1 MILII
6 DPHSGTPVYLQIIEQ
21 IRFHVTSGLLQ
32 AGDAIPST
40 RNLSAKLGINPMTV
54 SKALSLLE
62 AEGLLE
68 RRPGL
73 PHVVRLN
80 GPQALEASKLE
91 QLEAALKPVATM
103 SRQFD
108 LEPHTAVELFRQL
121 LESSEE

>member
-1 MILII
+1 MILVI

-32 AGDAIPST
+32 AGEAIPST
-40 RNLSAKLGINPMTV
+40 RSLSAKLGINPMTV

-73 PHVVRLN
+73 PHVVRLSA
-80 GPQALEASKLE
+80 PQELQASKIE
-91 QLEAALKPVATM
+91 QLTAALKPIATM
-103 SRQFD
+103 SRQLG
-108 LEPHTAVELFRQL
+108 LESRIAVEQFRKL